1 MKRTLVA
8 ALLLASIDVAAVQQ
22 NPDLAGTW
30 VATTDAPSTLAAAP
44 SAILGPRIAFA
55 QTAKSLTVLRPVRD
69 LVMSSTVEIGGP
81 ETKTSVPGATCLGDS
96 VIFETATIE
105 GDAIVLTTT
114 GTLTPGAAARVNA
127 NARRLLRRVS
137 SDTMLVEASINQGG
151 QARQVGTIYRKS
163 SEVMTASAHA
173 AAPVPASISA
183 VAWIGGTW
191 STAGVS
197 AAPPAATTTTTTEE
211 RWTTPA
217 GGVMLSMARA
227 VRGTAMSSFEF
238 LCIAERAGGL
248 VYTAMPNARTPA
260 TDFMLTSFTETS
272 ATFENPT
279 HDFPK
284 KIRYSLTP
292 EGLLVTEV
300 SGAAGSR
307 VITVTLKKQ

>member
-1 MKRTLVA
+1 MNRTLGA
-8 ALLLASIDVAAVQQ
+8 ALLLASIDVAAVQPH
-22 NPDLAGTW
+22 PDLAGTW

-55 QTAKSLTVLRPVRD
+55 QTGKSLTVLRPVRD
-69 LVMSSTVEIGGP
+69 LVMSSSFEIGGP
-81 ETKTSVPGATCLGDS
+81 EAKTSVPGATCLGDS

-105 GDAIVLTTT
+105 SDAVVLTTT

-127 NARRLLRRVS
+127 NARRLLRRLS
-137 SDTMLVEASINQGG
+137 PDTILVEASINQGG
-151 QARQVGTIYRKS
+151 QARQVGTIYKKS
-163 SEVMTASAHA
+163 SDVMTASARA
-173 AAPVPASISA
+173 SAPIAASISA

-191 STAGVS
+191 STAGVVTP
-197 AAPPAATTTTTTEE
+197 PPATTPEE

-272 ATFENPT
+272 AIFENPA